1 MGEEDGAH
9 GSPGD
14 SLLGIFRCVTTV
26 HMFQR
31 HFSPSLPT
39 VCVDVDCG
47 GESLLVR

>member
-31 HFSPSLPT
+31 HFSLSPY
-39 VCVDVDCG
+39 CVDVDCG